1 MPLRA
6 GADAL
11 LVNWCELTITQEAT
25 GQLLYQNAWI
35 TDHVLSDQTVR
46 PLVAAGRARWKIENE
61 NNNVLKNHGYHLE
74 HNFGHGH
81 HYLAQVLVLLNL
93 LAFLMHTVLD
103 LGDEA
108 YQRIR
113 RELGTRQTFFNDIQ
127 ALTRYWFFANWQ
139 QLLDFMAAGLELR
152 PAPT

>member
-1 MPLRA
+1 MCSRTTA
-6 GADAL
+6 IIWTFG
-11 LVNWCELTITQEAT
+11 
-25 GQLLYQNAWI
+25 
-35 TDHVLSDQTVR
+35 
-46 PLVAAGRARWKIENE
+46 
-61 NNNVLKNHGYHLE
+61 
-74 HNFGHGH
+74 NFGHGH
-81 HYLAQVLVLLNL
+81 QYLAQVLVLLNL
-93 LAFLMHTVLD
+93 LAFLFHTVLD